1 MESQDLQ
8 TQELEKKIRIWRQ
21 KLERSEKERSQLSD
35 IAPGLTPKFLANS

>member
-8 TQELEKKIRIWRQ
+8 TQELEKKIRWRQ